1 MNSSPGNLLLNS
13 LLPEDLALI
22 LDASEPIALP
32 VRINLYK
39 AGLRPKYAYWLT
51 RGIASLV
58 FNADGG
64 ETAEVGII
72 GREGA
77 VGAMHLLGHL
87 PLPNECFMQI
97 SGAGHRML
105 FSDLERCF
113 SESPT
118 MHARLLE
125 FAQFNYLNTSV
136 LAACNSLHTVEQRLA
151 RWLLVIQDRMQ
162 AEGYALTHE
171 FLAEMLVVQRPTL
184 SVVAAALQREGII
197 HYRHGQLKILL
208 REKLE
213 ERACECYAISRDLLN
228 RLYNSPA
235 SLPLPVV
242 VASQPG
248 VRTEVLPREF

>member
-13 LLPEDLALI
+13 LLPEDLAFI
-22 LDASEPIALP
+22 LAASETIALP
-32 VRINLYK
+32 LRINLYK
-39 AGLRPKYAYWLT
+39 ASVRPKYVYWLT

-58 FNADGG
+58 FNANGG

-72 GREGA
+72 GREGV
-77 VGAMHLLGHL
+77 VGAMHLLGNL

-97 SGAGHRML
+97 SGDGRRML

-118 MHARLLE
+118 MHTRLLE
-125 FAQFNYLNTSV
+125 FVQFNYLNTSV
-136 LAACNSLHTVEQRLA
+136 LAACNALHTVEQRLA

-213 ERACECYAISRDLLN
+213 ERACECYAIARDLLN
-228 RLYNSPA
+228 RLYS
-235 SLPLPVV
+235 SSGSRTLPIV
-242 VASQPG
+242 VASNPG
-248 VRTEVLPREF
+248 LRAEELPSEL